1 MKVLVTGGTGLVG
14 SAIKS
19 LQPDWLY
26 VSSKDCDL
34 NDFSQVKELFIKK
47 KPDIIIHLAANVGGL
62 FKNSQKRLEM
72 FNSNIIMNYNVLEN
86 AYQLEIKRVICCL
99 STCIFPDGL
108 NRILTENDLHLGEP
122 HISNYGYAY
131 AKRIMEVQCRL
142 YNETDGYHYQCIIPT
157 NIYGPNDNFN
167 LHDSHV
173 IPGLIHK
180 AFLHSTHSAN
190 EPFVILGT
198 GLPKRQ
204 FIYSYDL
211 ANIIIKLISENITE
225 PLLICSTPE
234 SSEITILEVAQMIC
248 KLFEIENVVPSEI
261 STSHNDGQQIKTACS
276 NRLLD
281 LMPDLT
287 FTELD
292 VGLNKTIE
300 WFKLHY
306 PNIRK

>member
-14 SAIKS
+14 TAIKS
-19 LQPDWLY
+19 LQPDWIYL
-26 VSSKDCDL
+26 SSKDCDL
-34 NDFSQVKELFIKK
+34 NNFNSVRTLLQEM

-62 FKNSQKRLEM
+62 FKNNLKRLEM
-72 FNSNIIMNYNVLEN
+72 FNSNLLLNYNLLEN
-86 AYQLEIKRVICCL
+86 AYRLNIKRVICCL

-108 NRILTENDLHLGEP
+108 NRVLTENDLHLGEP

-131 AKRIMEVQCRL
+131 AKRMMEVQCRL
-142 YNETDGYHYQCIIPT
+142 YNETPGFNYQCIIPT

-167 LHDSHV
+167 LNDSHV

-180 AFLHSTHSAN
+180 AFLHSSGN
-190 EPFVILGT
+190 NNPFVILGT

-211 ANIIIKLISENITE
+211 ANIIVRIVLENITE
-225 PLLICSTPE
+225 PLLICSTPVTD
-234 SSEITILEVAQMIC
+234 EITILDVA
-248 KLFEIENVVPSEI
+248 KLIGNLLHIKTVIPAETEIGN
-261 STSHNDGQQIKTACS
+261 NDGQQIKTAS
-276 NRLLD
+276 PNKLLS

-287 FTELD
+287 FTPIE
-292 VGLNKTIE
+292 VGLEKTVN
-300 WFKLHY
+300 WFLDNY

>member
-1 MKVLVTGGTGLVG
+1 MNVLVTGGTGLVG

-19 LQPDWLY
+19 LQPNWIY

-34 NDFSQVKELFIKK
+34 NDFNRVHELFKK
-47 KPDIIIHLAANVGGL
+47 INPDIIIHLAANVGGL
-62 FKNSQKRLEM
+62 FKNNENRLEM
-72 FNSNIIMNYNVLEN
+72 FNSNMIMNYNVLEN
-86 AYQLEIKRVICCL
+86 AYRLQIKRVICCL

-122 HISNYGYAY
+122 HYSNYGYAY

-142 YNETDGYHYQCIIPT
+142 YNETPGYHYQCIIPT
-157 NIYGPNDNFN
+157 NIYGPHDNFK

-173 IPGLIHK
+173 IPGLIYK
-180 AFLHSTHSAN
+180 AFNHSTNSAN

-204 FIYSYDL
+204 FIYSFDL
-211 ANIIIKLISENITE
+211 ANIIVRIVLENITE
-225 PLLICSTPE
+225 QLLICSTPE
-234 SSEITILEVAQMIC
+234 TSEITILEVAKIIC
-248 KLFEIENVVPSEI
+248 KLCGIENVIPSEI
-261 STSHNDGQQIKTACS
+261 STSHNDGQQMKTACP
-276 NRLLD
+276 NRLLH

-287 FTELD
+287 FTPLEK
-292 VGLNKTIE
+292 GIKETIE
-300 WFKLHY
+300 WFNLHY